1 MKLDLTNDQIRNGM
15 IVEASA
21 GTGKTYAVAA
31 LVARELALRD
41 DLRIGN
47 ILITT
52 FTRNAAMELRHRIR
66 QRLISTVADL
76 RGGGSHS
83 TDAVTDLLFDIDEPE
98 RLKRAFRLE
107 RSLVEFDTAT
117 ISTIHGV
124 CSRVLRT
131 AGVDLETV
139 VDAEETN
146 RIVSEVVNDQ
156 IVSAAALGLRWDEV
170 TLRSCLTTLLTDPF
184 LEMWFDEKEIADQ
197 GVIDHLQNL
206 KELLAKCV
214 QRVHNMMAAT
224 PDSNDLL
231 RRACDLVKDSQ
242 SVVVKRLR
250 QRFLV
255 AIVDEAQDTD
265 RLQWEFFTR
274 LFPGDDK
281 RSLVSVGDPKQ
292 AIYSFRGADVQAYV
306 NFTKKGKNHRTL
318 STNWR
323 SDQPLVECL
332 NEVFSETSFGEG
344 IAYSHVTASSNHQTS
359 CLVGDIEPLEMIHA
373 GETDSQQSLVEP
385 AVRKVI
391 HLLDQVQLNLPY
403 ATAARALV
411 PSDIC
416 ILTRTASVSRM
427 IERRLAQVG
436 IPAVSGGTSSVM
448 TGRMAFDLR
457 LLLEAIEK
465 PASNGHIRRAAATC
479 FFGYALSESGLL
491 DDASMNQV
499 QEELMKLSVVLVRHG
514 IAAFGMAIEQEVS
527 MMERVVAGSDGER
540 NLTDFL
546 HVLEALDAI
555 GPSGGCSPQQ
565 AVETIVR
572 LSKKDP
578 RHDLVSR
585 RIESD
590 ADAVRVLTMHS
601 AKGLQFR
608 CVIVADLWKPAIKN
622 VYAKSYPTIFYDDD
636 GRRKV
641 DIGFAVERASITARQ
656 RQHQAEDQEAKRLF
670 YVAATR
676 AEHYLGI
683 LIADGK
689 VPSIINQSFSFP
701 DTYVYSSDLP
711 GQLERNLKTATS
723 PNGMTNAA
731 LPPVMRFS
739 RRMSFS
745 SIVATRSY
753 ENIYRPERGGYD
765 EHTMQTTSQP
775 LLSQSDNTAG
785 QQVID
790 FPAGVL
796 VGSTIHQIFEEIDT
810 TIVPLEDE
818 IKRIVKDKTSNGKLR
833 HFGENLCKMVQE
845 TLTTPLGGPF
855 GNDRLVDIP
864 PSHCI
869 PEMGFEMGLGG
880 QQKNIKV
887 SAVGKVLKDY
897 LSPQDSLANYAE
909 ILCGP
914 AFEIPLGS
922 LLTGSVDAV
931 LGLPGSR
938 SDQPRLAICDYK
950 SNRLH
955 TAGMENPLQAYAP
968 ERIVQAMESHHY
980 PLQAILYGTALY
992 RMLRWRLPQ
1001 ANPNQCIVG
1010 IAYTFTRGMKGADTP
1025 IDNEGRRYG
1034 VFTWRA
1040 PEGLWQELSD
1050 LLAGKNEETP

>member
-1 MKLDLTNDQIRNGM
+1 MKLNLTNDQIRNGM

-66 QRLISTVADL
+66 QRLIATAADL
-76 RGGGSHS
+76 RGIGSQAN
-83 TDAVTDLLFDIDEPE
+83 DAVTDLLFDIDEAE
-98 RLKRAFRLE
+98 RLKRASRLE

-131 AGVDLETV
+131 AGVDLDTV

-146 RIVSEVVNDQ
+146 RIVSEVVNDE
-156 IVSAAALGLRWDEV
+156 IVSAAASGLRWDEV
-170 TLRSCLTTLLTDPF
+170 TLRSCLTTLLGDPF
-184 LEMWFDEKEIADQ
+184 IEMWFDEKEIADQ
-197 GVIDHLQNL
+197 NLIDRLQNL
-206 KELLAKCV
+206 KDLLAQCV
-214 QRVHNMMAAT
+214 QRIHSAMAAT

-231 RRACDLVKDSQ
+231 RRACELVKDSE

-292 AIYSFRGADVQAYV
+292 AIYSFRGADVQAYI

-318 STNWR
+318 ATNWR

-332 NEVFSETSFGEG
+332 NEVFSEASFGEG
-344 IAYSHVTASSNHQTS
+344 IAYGHVTASINHQAS
-359 CLVGDIEPLEMIHA
+359 CLIGDVEPLEIIHV

-391 HLLDQVQLNLPY
+391 HLLDQVQLKPPQ
-403 ATAARALV
+403 AKSVRALL

-416 ILTRTASVSRM
+416 ILTRTGSVSRM
-427 IERRLAQVG
+427 VERRLAQEG

-465 PASNGHIRRAAATC
+465 PSSNGHIRRAAATC
-479 FFGYALSESGLL
+479 FFGYALSDSGLL
-491 DDASMNQV
+491 DDAVMNQV
-499 QEELMKLSVVLVRHG
+499 QEELMKLSVVLVRYG
-514 IAAFGMAIEQEVS
+514 IAAFGVAIEQEVS

-540 NLTDFL
+540 NLTDLL
-546 HVLEALDAI
+546 HILEALDAI

-565 AVETIVR
+565 AVETVVR

-608 CVIVADLWKPAIKN
+608 CVIVADLWKPAMKN

-656 RQHQAEDQEAKRLF
+656 RQHEAEDQESKRLF

-701 DTYVYSSDLP
+701 NAYVYSSDLP
-711 GQLERNLKTATS
+711 VRLERNLKAATS
-723 PNGMTNAA
+723 VKGMTNAA
-731 LPPVMRFS
+731 LPLVVDSS

-745 SIVATRSY
+745 SIIATRSH
-753 ENIYRPERGGYD
+753 EDIYRPERGGYD
-765 EHTMQTTSQP
+765 EHAMQTTSQP
-775 LLSQSDNTAG
+775 LLSESGNTAG

-790 FPAGVL
+790 FPAGVT
-796 VGSTIHQIFEEIDT
+796 VGSTIHQIFEEVDT
-810 TIVPLEDE
+810 TIVPLEEE
-818 IKRIVKDKTSNGKLR
+818 IQRIVKNKITNGRLR
-833 HFGENLCKMVQE
+833 NFGENISKMVQE

-864 PSHCI
+864 PSRCI

-887 SAVGKVLKDY
+887 SSVGKVLKEC
-897 LSPQDSLANYAE
+897 LSPQDPLANYAE

-914 AFEIPLGS
+914 AFEIPIGG

-938 SDQPRLAICDYK
+938 SDHPKLAICDYK

-955 TAGMENPLQAYAP
+955 TAGMQNPLQAYAP
-968 ERIVQAMESHHY
+968 ERIIEAMEVHHY

-992 RMLRWRLPQ
+992 RMLRWRRPR
-1001 ANPNQCIVG
+1001 ANPDQCIVG
-1010 IAYTFTRGMKGADTP
+1010 IVYVFTRGMKGADTP
-1025 IDNEGRRYG
+1025 IDNQGRRYG

-1040 PEGLWQELSD
+1040 PAGLWQKLSD
-1050 LLAGKNEETP
+1050 LLAGKFEATI